1 MGWCNRAEMFDLLN
15 YQLLNLLKNIIA
27 KKQSVIMDMMSLNN
41 LSEIKIARKWN
52 DVFNS
57 RSFGSSIS
65 CANLIV
71 FIGFIMNT
79 MSS

>member
-41 LSEIKIARKWN
+41 LSETKIA
-52 DVFNS
+52 
-57 RSFGSSIS
+57 
-65 CANLIV
+65 
-71 FIGFIMNT
+71 
-79 MSS
+79 

>member
-41 LSEIKIARKWN
+41 LSETKIAFKNRETN
-52 DVFNS
+52 DCVK
-57 RSFGSSIS
+57 
-65 CANLIV
+65 
-71 FIGFIMNT
+71 FI
-79 MSS
+79 